1 VVIEGTTEFK
11 MTKSSNKEAI
21 FAALDRGASRAKI
34 IADFHISKQA
44 VAMWV
49 QKWKIERSIVNGSI
63 DQSTAQSHSPNGS
76 PHETSP
82 VAMPLGERKGDRGLD
97 QTPTRAMTWAE
108 KTALVVEAIVDGG
121 VSRTA
126 AYSYAGIPPSSGR
139 LRFQQDETFRA
150 AILEAEARLEMGPAK
165 NLKRL
170 AESNGPQAHIASA
183 IYLSRRFP
191 AEWAERRNLNVDVMV
206 EIGASLELRKIM
218 QSPRLI
224 ELASEMEAERQ
235 RIEAEQDARQLPE
248 HSDAIDVDFREVES
262 HE

>member
-139 LRFQQDETFRA
+139 QRFQQDEAFRA
-150 AILEAEARLEMGPAK
+150 AILEAEARLEMGPAR

-170 AESNGPQAHIASA
+170 AEGNGPQAHIASA

-191 AEWAERRNLNVDVMV
+191 AEWAERRQLDIDVRGH
-206 EIGASLELRKIM
+206 IGISPDMRRIMSSSAAIQAASALEVAL
-218 QSPRLI
+218 QN
-224 ELASEMEAERQ
+224 AE
-235 RIEAEQDARQLPE
+235 DRQLPA
-248 HSDAIDVDFREVES
+248 HPDAIDGEVISERGRELP
-262 HE
+262 